1 VEAEKTVEISRNPT
15 RPVRI
20 GSVTIGNGNP
30 IAVQSMCA
38 TRTQNVDA
46 TVAQIN
52 ELVAV
57 GADIIRIAVDNR
69 KDVVA
74 LSHIRAQV
82 PANLTVDL
90 QESYR
95 LAGDAAPHV
104 NKIRYNPGHLYHHE
118 RKKPWQDKVRF
129 LVDAAGEHDCALRVG
144 VNCGSVDPEKAQQYA
159 ADDSISPMLESALE
173 HCELLDKLGFTR
185 FCVSLKDSDPA
196 KVIEANRRFAEARP
210 DIPLH
215 LGVTEAGLPPDGT
228 IKTRIAFEQLIS
240 RGIGDTIR
248 VSLTVPNHRKGEEI
262 KAGREILV
270 DIAAGRVRSVVDYGK
285 DTLNIISCPSCSRVE
300 NEAFIDLAQQV
311 KEMTQYANQY
321 ALTIAVMGCRV
332 NGPGETDDADL
343 GLWCGPK
350 LVNLKRGSEPL
361 GAYPYDKILPRLKQ
375 ELDAL
380 IAKKTA
386 HSA

>member
-1 VEAEKTVEISRNPT
+1 MEISRNPT

-69 KDVVA
+69 KDVAA

-118 RKKPWQDKVRF
+118 RKKPWQEKVRY
-129 LVDAAGEHDCALRVG
+129 LAEVAREHDCAMRVG
-144 VNCGSVDPEKAQQYA
+144 VNCGSVDPALRTQPA
-159 ADDSISPMLESALE
+159 ADQS
-173 HCELLDKLGFTR
+173 C
-185 FCVSLKDSDPA
+185 
-196 KVIEANRRFAEARP
+196 ANCAQLQGNEGDEWRP
-210 DIPLH
+210 CAIYV
-215 LGVTEAGLPPDGT
+215 G
-228 IKTRIAFEQLIS
+228 
-240 RGIGDTIR
+240 
-248 VSLTVPNHRKGEEI
+248 
-262 KAGREILV
+262 
-270 DIAAGRVRSVVDYGK
+270 
-285 DTLNIISCPSCSRVE
+285 
-300 NEAFIDLAQQV
+300 
-311 KEMTQYANQY
+311 
-321 ALTIAVMGCRV
+321 
-332 NGPGETDDADL
+332 
-343 GLWCGPK
+343 K
-350 LVNLKRGSEPL
+350 LVNANGWCSVWVPK
-361 GAYPYDKILPRLKQ
+361 A
-375 ELDAL
+375 
-380 IAKKTA
+380 
-386 HSA
+386 